1 MLKDKVKA
9 EMEEHTGMVGEGCVK
24 TPREGVVE
32 SSWRVERHRTWPGGG
47 NL

>member
-1 MLKDKVKA
+1 MLKDRVKA
-9 EMEEHTGMVGEGCVK
+9 EMEEHTVGEGCVK